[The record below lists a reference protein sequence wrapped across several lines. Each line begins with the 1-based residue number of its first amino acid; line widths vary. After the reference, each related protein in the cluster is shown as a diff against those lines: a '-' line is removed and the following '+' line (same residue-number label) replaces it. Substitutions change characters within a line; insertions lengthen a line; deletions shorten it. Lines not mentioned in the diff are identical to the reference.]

1 MTESTN
7 RNKSTPA
14 GQAAEET
21 PRRPSFR
28 RRLPGLLVALIALAA
43 AVGVSAYWL
52 MNRPKPDRRARTK
65 QTTLVSVRAV
75 AKEPHKV
82 TISALGTVMASRRTR
97 VPALVSG
104 EVVDVR
110 EGFVPGGRCD
120 ANDLLVEIDPTDYQ
134 LAVKQA
140 RATLA
145 QMEAKVVEA
154 DSLVKQREAG
164 ITQARTQ
171 LALEK
176 AQGQVALREYEL
188 LGEELDPNDERLVLR
203 MPQREAAEAA
213 VAVARAAKESALAM
227 LKAAKSNRDAARIGL
242 DQALLNL
249 RRTSVR
255 APFNAMVIE
264 RHVNLGSRAVGDGAV
279 ATVAGTDK
287 WWVEVSIPVDQLA
300 WLDVPGFN
308 SQRASPAK
316 VYYDAAWG
324 KGAHRDAL
332 ADRLRGSLE
341 PQGRM
346 AQLLVA
352 VPDPLHLERT
362 PGQRRA
368 LLLNSYVR
376 VELIGR
382 ETPPAVRVER
392 TSLREGDR
400 VWVMTDAN
408 TLAIREV
415 TIVLGGDEYVYVTD
429 GLADGD
435 RLVTSDIATPVEG
448 MPLRLTKT
456 RGTTRPGGS
465 GRDE

>member
-1 MTESTN
+1 MAELTN
-7 RNKSTPA
+7 RNESTPA
-14 GQAAEET
+14 GESAEGT

-28 RRLPGLLVALIALAA
+28 RRLPGLLVALIALGA

-52 MNRPKPDRRARTK
+52 MNRPKPDRRPRQK
-65 QTTLVSVRAV
+65 QATLVTVQAV
-75 AKEPHKV
+75 EKKPHQA
-82 TISALGTVMASRRTR
+82 TISALGTVMASRQTR

-104 EVVDVR
+104 EVVEVR
-110 EGFVPGGRCD
+110 DGFVPGGRCD
-120 ANDLLVEIDPTDYQ
+120 ANDLLVEIDATDYR

-145 QMEAKVVEA
+145 QMEARVVEA
-154 DSLVKQREAG
+154 GSMVKQREAA

-176 AQGQVALREYEL
+176 AQGQVAMREYQL
-188 LGEELDPNDERLVLR
+188 LGEEVDPNDERLVLR
-203 MPQREAAEAA
+203 VPQREAAEAA
-213 VAVARAAKESALAM
+213 VAVARAAKESAMASLN
-227 LKAAKSNRDAARIGL
+227 AARSNRDAARVAL

-249 RRTSVR
+249 QRTGVR
-255 APFNAMVIE
+255 APFNAMVLE

-279 ATVAGTDK
+279 ATLAGTNK

-300 WLDVPGFN
+300 WLDVPGYN
-308 SQRASPAK
+308 SRRASAGK

-324 KGAHRDAL
+324 KGAYRDAK

-352 VPDPLHLERT
+352 VPDPLHLAREPDR
-362 PGQRRA
+362 RRA

-376 VELIGR
+376 VELVGR

-400 VWVMTDAN
+400 VWVMTDEDA
-408 TLAIREV
+408 LAIREV
-415 TIVLGGDEYVYVTD
+415 TIALGGDKYVYVTA

-435 RLVTSDIATPVEG
+435 RLVTSDIATPVTG
-448 MPLRLTKT
+448 MPLRLNKT
-456 RGTTRPGGS
+456 SQTTRPGGGDS
-465 GRDE
+465 DE